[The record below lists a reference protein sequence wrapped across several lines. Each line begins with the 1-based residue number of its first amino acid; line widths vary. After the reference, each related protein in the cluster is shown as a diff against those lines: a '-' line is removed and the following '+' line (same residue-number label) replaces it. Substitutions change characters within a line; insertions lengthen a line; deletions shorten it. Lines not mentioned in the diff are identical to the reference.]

1 VQDKNNISR
10 GDLLQ
15 KLAMAPIAIGA
26 LAAMQTQAE
35 AAAKTAQSAVQ
46 YVNHPNAGKK
56 CSGCKFFQPAKSN
69 PDKAN
74 GACQIVQ
81 GAISP
86 NGYCVAYAAKS

>member
-1 VQDKNNISR
+1 
-10 GDLLQ
+10 
-15 KLAMAPIAIGA
+15 MAPLAVGA
-26 LAAMQTQAE
+26 LAMLQTEAD

-56 CSGCKFFQPAKSN
+56 CSQCKFYQAAKTN

-86 NGYCVAYAAKS
+86 NGYCVAFAPKS